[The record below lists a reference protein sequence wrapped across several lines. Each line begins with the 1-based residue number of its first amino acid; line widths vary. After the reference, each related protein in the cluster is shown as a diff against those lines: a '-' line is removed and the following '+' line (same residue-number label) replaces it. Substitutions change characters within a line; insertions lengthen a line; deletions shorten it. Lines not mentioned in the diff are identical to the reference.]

1 MSTRIDTARLYLSCI
16 LALAIFIVAL
26 TAPVWTQ
33 TRVDAFRWLS
43 YRDYPPAP
51 VAKQPQI
58 DLQPL
63 YDQVGLCL
71 WRTDHL
77 RFTLESLIPLWPGRG
92 ALPELPGG
100 WPKAGIGYKW
110 KKTGWEQKRGSKKR

>member
-1 MSTRIDTARLYLSCI
+1 MNHRANTTLYLSCI
-16 LALAIFIVAL
+16 MTFVIFIVAL
-26 TAPVWTQ
+26 TAPMWQ

-43 YRDYPPAP
+43 YRNYPVPTP
-51 VAKQPQI
+51 VAQPTT

-71 WRTDHL
+71 WRTEHL
-77 RFTLESLIPLWPGRG
+77 RFTLESLIRVWPGRG

-110 KKTGWEQKRGSKKR
+110 KKTGWEQKRGSKKP